1 MEFSYE
7 NLRNSFQ
14 NGNPI
19 GEFWNRDVYA
29 ISIDNLCNVDGR
41 YVYVVYDHHNQI
53 ILKDG
58 DTWYWIGQLQRS
70 GKVDMMNKRQP
81 YYIPPKPV
89 QVQALPREEEKLPR
103 KEEKPVAATNIA
115 AMSVAAETNV
125 SINMDIDE
133 MLKAARAMTVSSLL
147 DGFNYG
153 LE

>member
-1 MEFSYE
+1 MKGKNEMEFSYE

-29 ISIDNLCNVDGR
+29 INIDNLCNVDGR

-81 YYIPPKPV
+81 YYIPPKPA
-89 QVQALPREEEKLPR
+89 QAQPYKEEKLPR

-115 AMSVAAETNV
+115 AETNV

-133 MLKAARAMTVSSLL
+133 ILKAARAMTVSSLL